1 MLHQNRMIANCVI
14 KIVSVDRAR
23 SFAVVVQKTEHLLTR
38 RRILR
43 TVMQQRFDLLDR
55 VFVARDFAEM
65 LDTGFNRMGM
75 RVVETRKNGFP
86 SKVYFARARSG
97 QAQHVRI
104 EADGEKPAIT
114 DRDGLSLGLGLI
126 YRPNLSVYTER
137 LQVLLHVTRAAQAR
151 CRCFAEN
158 LDESISPPRLR
169 EIASVSAFA
178 GYPAC

>member
-23 SFAVVVQKTEHLLTR
+23 SFAVVVQKTKHPLT

-86 SKVYFARARSG
+86 SKVYFAGARSG

-114 DRDGLSLGLGLI
+114 DRDGLSLRLGRI
-126 YRPNLSVYTER
+126 YRPNVSVIQNDFRFFCT
-137 LQVLLHVTRAAQAR
+137 
-151 CRCFAEN
+151 
-158 LDESISPPRLR
+158 
-169 EIASVSAFA
+169 
-178 GYPAC
+178 